1 MSSVLYSCFF
11 CCLFRYDREVGFAR
25 ADHAEEQSDERFGEM
40 RQRKRSS
47 DLGKIKSHP
56 KRVKQFAIFERFCLE
71 VFPNQEW
78 SKWLLSLEVESAIP
92 PTADDLAHKKLSAA
106 DFKPPPLVLIE
117 AFVDHLR
124 REDQN
129 AGGTIGEKKTGGTI
143 RVYVGAIGATC
154 REMKCMSPPTDDPD
168 LQVIISKY
176 EDLDGH
182 KESPTFDMVMY
193 MPLIYTA
200 VFNMRGW
207 SFEYMLMSWTMIL
220 VAMCLMARAADITT
234 YCPTIEDIELPVSEN
249 LWDVDGLPA
258 WIDLGLRDWKWRS
271 TKNKGKRY
279 SIRCHRNYVDQRFCP
294 VYFILLWLSYTGLTT
309 GPLFQ
314 KKKNQKFTGQVLSED
329 AFTSISR
336 RVFTAVGL
344 YTPGNSEKKT
354 KPSGCTTHAWRRLAC
369 QW

>member
-1 MSSVLYSCFF
+1 MV
-11 CCLFRYDREVGFAR
+11 E
-25 ADHAEEQSDERFGEM
+25 
-40 RQRKRSS
+40 
-47 DLGKIKSHP
+47 
-56 KRVKQFAIFERFCLE
+56 
-71 VFPNQEW
+71 
-78 SKWLLSLEVESAIP
+78 WLLSLEVESAIP

-207 SFEYMLMSWTMIL
+207 SF
-220 VAMCLMARAADITT
+220 
-234 YCPTIEDIELPVSEN
+234 
-249 LWDVDGLPA
+249 
-258 WIDLGLRDWKWRS
+258 
-271 TKNKGKRY
+271 
-279 SIRCHRNYVDQRFCP
+279 
-294 VYFILLWLSYTGLTT
+294 
-309 GPLFQ
+309 
-314 KKKNQKFTGQVLSED
+314 
-329 AFTSISR
+329 
-336 RVFTAVGL
+336 
-344 YTPGNSEKKT
+344 
-354 KPSGCTTHAWRRLAC
+354 
-369 QW
+369 